1 MVVLIW
7 TPVIMTPMPSGMI
20 MTVTTRRPIL
30 IVPVNVFL
38 QWIVQMFVGDLQS
51 WIIAAFVWKE
61 PPVNLHVFKIAIMIG
76 VVLQSLTIVK
86 IAFKE
91 IQISQPA
98 FRIAMVNGVVRL

>member
-1 MVVLIW
+1 MEIRGNLPAKWIVTMNGVGLPYKI
-7 TPVIMTPMPSGMI
+7 TVGYVIMIPPT
-20 MTVTTRRPIL
+20 TVSRIAM
-30 IVPVNVFL
+30 VN
-38 QWIVQMFVGDLQS
+38 
-51 WIIAAFVWKE
+51 
-61 PPVNLHVFKIAIMIG
+61 G